1 MTVRARLCRRIVYHD
16 LPSDDPIQR
25 QPELALAR
33 EKLGGWEATTSL
45 EEGLEKTID
54 YFRRTYDL

>member
-1 MTVRARLCRRIVYHD
+1 MTVRARLYRRIVYHD

-33 EKLGGWEATTSL
+33 ERFGWEATTPL